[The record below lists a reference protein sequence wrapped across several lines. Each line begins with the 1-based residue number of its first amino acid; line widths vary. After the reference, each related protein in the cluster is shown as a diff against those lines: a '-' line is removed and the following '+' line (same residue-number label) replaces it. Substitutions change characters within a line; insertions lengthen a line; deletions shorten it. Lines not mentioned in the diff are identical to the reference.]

1 MNSLYDFTFFAVGV
15 ASILISVTLIAL
27 FIWGIMVM
35 KRLNQLF
42 DTLEAISKSG
52 LETTQAI
59 HGFAEKTT
67 EQISTAIRTM
77 VSIQGAKE
85 IVGAIGEQFK
95 KNKDDKE
102 PKDESRK

>member
-1 MNSLYDFTFFAVGV
+1 MNMYDFTFFAVGV
-15 ASILISVTLIAL
+15 ASVLVSITLIAL

-35 KRLNQLF
+35 KRLNRLF

-67 EQISTAIRTM
+67 EQLSMAIKTM

-95 KNKDDKE
+95 KNKNEKE
-102 PKDESRK
+102 SHHGTTK